1 MDKIKDYCAF
11 IVQSNVNY
19 LIFIAANVL
28 YLVYALNAILNQ
40 SIINMNL
47 KKMFDFLIARP
58 LIRRRS
64 VVKIVK

>member
-28 YLVYALNAILNQ
+28 YLVYALNAILN
-40 SIINMNL
+40 
-47 KKMFDFLIARP
+47 R
-58 LIRRRS
+58 
-64 VVKIVK
+64 